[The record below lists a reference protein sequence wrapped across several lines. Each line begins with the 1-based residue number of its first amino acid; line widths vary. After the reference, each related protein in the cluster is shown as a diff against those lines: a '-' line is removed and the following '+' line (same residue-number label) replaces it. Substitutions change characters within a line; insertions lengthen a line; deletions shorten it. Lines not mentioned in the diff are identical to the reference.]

1 MRAFTH
7 RHGYARG
14 EELNRLHAQVRELL
28 HKRIRDTCL
37 HPQFNSDVMKPLNIE
52 SLLDQEVSDL
62 FMPLAIPAR
71 CIPASTHRT
80 GQIQNFWASAVSFLC
95 IRDACEIVWCTQAGP
110 SMCCT
115 HEAQDLAAHIRG
127 DEMIMHWKYTPLSGL
142 RQGNKLAQC
151 TATA

>member
-37 HPQFNSDVMKPLNIE
+37 HPQFTSDVMKPLNIE
-52 SLLDQEVSDL
+52 SLLAQEVSDL
-62 FMPLAIPAR
+62 F
-71 CIPASTHRT
+71 
-80 GQIQNFWASAVSFLC
+80 IQNFWASAVSFLC